1 MQQELFDKLSI
12 EDKILQTK
20 KIIAERQ
27 RIEEIKKEEKMLS
40 TPMQQLLPEIF
51 EEKRAIPNCFLRGAL
66 FGMVRKGRR
75 SLVKDNVIFTMSQ
88 YNVAFSGENLDQN
101 DLEVW
106 DTLMYLAKRDNV
118 DNELRIT
125 LYELQKVM
133 RMPDTGANRKAII
146 ARIKRLSF
154 GQVSIKANDKEYFGS
169 LLDDGFIDNNGDG
182 KLVVRYN
189 KKLSYLFTDGDYT
202 LLSVDIRHLIGA
214 NQLARWLYS
223 FYESHNTKPMPFS
236 LDFLKQLCRSESE
249 PKEFK
254 RMLKNALELVKKAY
268 LSINLK
274 SKWDYELT
282 DNDYLIICPKGKT
295 KNHQSFLKRF

>member
-12 EDKILQTK
+12 EDKILQAK
-20 KIIAERQ
+20 KIISERQ
-27 RIEEIKKEEKMLS
+27 RLEDIKKEGKMLS
-40 TPMQQLLPEIF
+40 TPMGQLLPEIF
-51 EEKRAIPNCFLRGAL
+51 KEKRAIPNCFLRGAL
-66 FGMVRKGRR
+66 FGMVRKGKRT
-75 SLVKDNVIFTMSQ
+75 LVENKKIFTMSQ
-88 YNVAFSGENLDQN
+88 YEIFFSGSELDQN
-101 DLEVW
+101 DLELW
-106 DTLMYLAKRDNV
+106 DTLMYLAKRNNV

-154 GQVSIKANDKEYFGS
+154 GQVSIKANKKEYFGS
-169 LLDDGFIDNNGDG
+169 LLDDGLIDNDDG

-223 FYESHNTKPMPFS
+223 FYESHSAKPMPFS
-236 LDFLKQLCRSESE
+236 LSFLKQLCRSESE

-254 RMLKNALELVKKAY
+254 RMLKNALELLKKAY
-268 LSINLK
+268 LSVNLN

-282 DNDYLIICPKGKT
+282 DKDYLIIYPTGKT
-295 KNHQSFLKRF
+295 RKQQSLLKRF